1 MIQVKRDGDL
11 NLSCKRASDKKWSE
25 STNILKVVS
34 ARSVDG
40 LKVRYGRNESWLIP
54 GFLS

>member
-1 MIQVKRDGDL
+1 MIQVKRAGDL
-11 NLSCKRASDKKWSE
+11 NLGCKSDSDKKWSE

-34 ARSVDG
+34 ARSVGG
-40 LKVRYGRNESWLIP
+40 LKVRYERNESCLIP

>member
-40 LKVRYGRNESWLIP
+40 LKVRYERNESWLIP